1 MAAVTIRLD
10 DDTREELEEI
20 ARTRGVTLSV
30 LLRDQIDALLGRQ
43 VPMRD
48 DAPHALSF
56 QQRQLL
62 AQQSEIL
69 ALLQTDKSEAQHHHS
84 MAEVLREGYAGEY
97 DKVFGGMPSE
107 MSRSECKLLWD
118 ILDMF
123 RVLSTSIDRLSAD
136 DRAALGDRDEER
148 LRFAGFDLNDSREG
162 RLLGYVR
169 HLVDTDRWTEIKP
182 RLAEIGDGGNSHS
195 RCLPAYERMLAA
207 YTLIFE
213 DNAKGERGHSM
224 DSWLF
229 NINELRQ
236 VAETWAWPGR
246 RMRELSG
253 AEVTARQSSGMHPGS
268 AEFRAAI
275 ATLPPARRDALN
287 LLADWAET
295 LEREGLVRLFTA
307 RGNSDTT
314 LRPYLLAKDAGLV
327 SIVCGPRSS
336 FMQFWPSV
344 FQRRAPHSIPAV
356 EAALGAELK
365 QGISTHEFPE
375 PLLDALTLAYR
386 ETAD

>member
-1 MAAVTIRLD
+1 MAEHRIVARHAGVYYGLTNYVTVIHSVGQTYEGALMAAVTLRLD

-56 QQRQLL
+56 QQRQML
-62 AQQSEIL
+62 AQQNEIL
-69 ALLQTDKSEAQHHHS
+69 ALLHTDQYESQHHRT

-97 DKVFGGMPSE
+97 DKVFGGMPPE

-123 RVLSTSIDRLSAD
+123 RVLSASIDQLSED
-136 DRAALGDRDEER
+136 DRAALGDGNEKR

-195 RCLPAYERMLAA
+195 RRLPVYERMLAV
-207 YTLIFE
+207 YTPIFE
-213 DNAKGERGHSM
+213 DNARGERGYSM
-224 DSWLF
+224 AAWLF
-229 NINELRQ
+229 TVDELRQ
-236 VAETWAWPGR
+236 VAEAWAWPGR
-246 RMRELSG
+246 R
-253 AEVTARQSSGMHPGS
+253 
-268 AEFRAAI
+268 
-275 ATLPPARRDALN
+275 
-287 LLADWAET
+287 
-295 LEREGLVRLFTA
+295 
-307 RGNSDTT
+307 
-314 LRPYLLAKDAGLV
+314 
-327 SIVCGPRSS
+327 
-336 FMQFWPSV
+336 
-344 FQRRAPHSIPAV
+344 
-356 EAALGAELK
+356 
-365 QGISTHEFPE
+365 
-375 PLLDALTLAYR
+375 
-386 ETAD
+386 